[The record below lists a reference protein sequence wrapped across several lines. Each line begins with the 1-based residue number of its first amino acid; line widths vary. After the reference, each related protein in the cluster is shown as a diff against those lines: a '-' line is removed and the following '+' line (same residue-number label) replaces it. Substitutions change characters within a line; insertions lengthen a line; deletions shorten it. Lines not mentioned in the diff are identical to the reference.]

1 MAAPTRRCS
10 SSGCRRSTSSSACW
24 VAEIPIAPGARMSK
38 VRAGQGDRPL
48 HILIIGAAGMVGR
61 KLTGALVK
69 TDTLGGRP
77 IEKLTLVD
85 VVAPTAPKTGAA
97 VETLAADLSAPN
109 VAATLAAKRP

>member
-1 MAAPTRRCS
+1 MPRRCSRRMAAPTRRCS
-10 SSGCRRSTSSSACW
+10 SNACRRSTSSSACW
-24 VAEIPIAPGARMSK
+24 AAEIPIAPGARMSK

-69 TDTLGGRP
+69 TDTLGGEP

-85 VVAPTAPKTGAA
+85 VVAPTALLFGL
-97 VETLAADLSAPN
+97 VVVLL
-109 VAATLAAKRP
+109 